1 MEEQS
6 ALDKQVELTVW
17 LKDFPKTADDF
28 RELRRSGAQHQ
39 PEIEVALEGLFMVEE
54 EFLKDDD
61 DEDDIGVTTRP
72 DSSVDDQDAID
83 EAE

>member
-1 MEEQS
+1 M
-6 ALDKQVELTVW
+6 
-17 LKDFPKTADDF
+17 
-28 RELRRSGAQHQ
+28 
-39 PEIEVALEGLFMVEE
+39 ALEGLFMVEE